1 MSLQSKGLSR
11 IFSSTTIWKHHFF
24 CSQPSLGFPGGSD
37 GNKICLRCGFRF
49 DPGSIAGLWR
59 SHGEWNGNPLQDSC
73 LENSMNRG
81 AWWATAH
88 AAKSQTRLRTHMCVH
103 THTHVHSHTQVF
115 VAALRI
121 SVMSCGIFLLLRTDS
136 LVVAWG
142 LSYSLECGILV
153 PWPGIQPVSPA
164 LQGGFLTPGPRGK
177 SQGLDT
183 FVLASILCLA
193 LWGWDTN

>member
-1 MSLQSKGLSR
+1 MSDFLWHHGMQHARPPCSSPTPRVYLNLCPLSQWCHPTISSSAVPFSCLQSSPASGSFPRSQCFESGGQSTGASASASVLPMNIQDWFPLGLTGWSSLQSKGLSR

-81 AWWATAH
+81 AWQA
-88 AAKSQTRLRTHMCVH
+88 
-103 THTHVHSHTQVF
+103 
-115 VAALRI
+115 I
-121 SVMSCGIFLLLRTDS
+121 
-136 LVVAWG
+136 
-142 LSYSLECGILV
+142 
-153 PWPGIQPVSPA
+153 
-164 LQGGFLTPGPRGK
+164 
-177 SQGLDT
+177 
-183 FVLASILCLA
+183 
-193 LWGWDTN
+193 

>member
-1 MSLQSKGLSR
+1 MLKFVSIVPVMLSNHLILCFPLLLLPSISPSIGVFSNESALCIRWPKYRSFSFSTVLPLNIQGWFPLGLTGVMSLQSKGLSR

-81 AWWATAH
+81 AWQA
-88 AAKSQTRLRTHMCVH
+88 
-103 THTHVHSHTQVF
+103 
-115 VAALRI
+115 I
-121 SVMSCGIFLLLRTDS
+121 
-136 LVVAWG
+136 
-142 LSYSLECGILV
+142 
-153 PWPGIQPVSPA
+153 
-164 LQGGFLTPGPRGK
+164 
-177 SQGLDT
+177 
-183 FVLASILCLA
+183 
-193 LWGWDTN
+193 